1 MLCRRSPVVGA
12 CLRRLAC
19 PCAGPPPQAFLLR
32 QVAGYVTR
40 ILSVFGIA
48 GQDGLGM
55 GHSGQGGGAAAAAG
69 AGGQALLD
77 AFSGFR
83 NEVRGLAKAAL
94 KDEGGPGVQEALKQL
109 LAESDR
115 CEMVPVLYAL
125 M

>member
-1 MLCRRSPVVGA
+1 M
-12 CLRRLAC
+12 

-32 QVAGYVTR
+32 QIAGYVTR

-55 GHSGQGGGAAAAAG
+55 GRGGGEGGGGAAAAG
-69 AGGQALLD
+69 AQGLLD

-94 KDEGGPGVQEALKQL
+94 KDEGGPGAKDALKQL

-115 CEMVPVLYAL
+115 CGQAFQRKPYT
-125 M
+125 